1 MVRKQTNMIKYIIK
15 RILMIFPMLFAVL
28 IVTFLLAQMMAVDPN
43 MGLVNIRM
51 EPEDFKRELE
61 RIGFY
66 DPLYI
71 KLWKYLVNFFKGDW
85 GTSYLVM
92 KGTPVLDMINA
103 IWPKTIELMIIPIVI
118 VPIIAVKLGVT
129 SAKHKNKN
137 KDIIIR
143 FIAILGAGFP
153 VFFVAKLLQMIFF
166 DLRTYTIGSVDIP
179 LLYSN
184 ATSYIGYNPASIIP
198 PPPVYTLSFFTVLIF
213 AFVLI
218 ILLYKRVIKFKR
230 RDHNRDKS
238 KHLIYI
244 ILTSSLLITCSI
256 LLVFLINILFLN
268 SYGTGFRIIDGIL
281 YNDQQYLWDT
291 ISHLILPVICMC
303 FTSLA
308 EITRQTRSSMLD
320 VMDQDYIRTA
330 RAKGVEEKTV
340 LNKHALRNALIPTS
354 NLIIGGTAGALLG
367 SLFVE
372 VAFNYTGLGY
382 FTISA
387 ITNGDYYV
395 IQGILVFS
403 TIIILVGTLV
413 ADIMYTII
421 DPRITYN

>member
-1 MVRKQTNMIKYIIK
+1 MARKQTNMIKYIVK
-15 RILMIFPMLFAVL
+15 RTLMIIPMLFAVL
-28 IVTFLLAQMMAVDPN
+28 IITFLLSQMMSVDPN
-43 MGLVNIRM
+43 MGMVNLRM
-51 EPEDFKRELE
+51 EPEDFARELE
-61 RIGFY
+61 RTGFM

-71 KLWKYLVNFFKGDW
+71 KLGKYLVNFFKGDW
-85 GTSYLVM
+85 GKSYLVM

-103 IWPKTIELMIIPIVI
+103 IWPKTIELMLIPIVI
-118 VPIIAVKLGVT
+118 VPIIAIKLGVT

-137 KDIIIR
+137 RDLIIR
-143 FIAILGAGFP
+143 TIAILGAGFP
-153 VFFVAKLLQMIFF
+153 VFFIAKFIQMIFF
-166 DLRTYTIGSVDIP
+166 DLRNYTYGSIDIP

-184 ATSYIGYNPASIIP
+184 ATSYIGYNPASSIP
-198 PPPVYTLSFFTVLIF
+198 PPSLYTLSFFAVLVF
-213 AFVLI
+213 AIVLI
-218 ILLYKRVIKFKR
+218 ILLYKRVIKFKGM
-230 RDHNRDKS
+230 DHNQDKS

-244 ILTSSLLITCSI
+244 IITSILLITCLISLI
-256 LLVFLINILFLN
+256 FFINILYLT

-354 NLIIGGTAGALLG
+354 NLIIGGTASALLG

-387 ITNGDYYV
+387 IRNGDLFV